1 MNNLQQIV
9 ARRNALI
16 EQAARQRAELSAIC
30 SQFQRPAAL
39 FDKGYAVAGKIKSH
53 PGIALGATAAL
64 AVVLVRR
71 GMLGKLVSVAAKTA
85 RFALPAV
92 RFWWSRKM

>member
-1 MNNLQQIV
+1 MNNQQQIV

-16 EQAARQRAELSAIC
+16 EQAARQRAELSAVC

-64 AVVLVRR
+64 AVILVKR
-71 GMLGKLVSVAAKTA
+71 GLLGKLVGVATQAA
-85 RFALPAV
+85 RYALPVV
-92 RFWWSRKM
+92 RFWWTRK